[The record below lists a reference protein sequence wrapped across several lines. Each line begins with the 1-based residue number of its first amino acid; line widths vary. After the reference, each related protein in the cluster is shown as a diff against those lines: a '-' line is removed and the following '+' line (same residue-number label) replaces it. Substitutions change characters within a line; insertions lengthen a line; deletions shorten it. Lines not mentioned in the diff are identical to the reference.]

1 MTNLTKE
8 EQHAADNYR
17 AACQK
22 AHENVTEDTNKISR
36 KTFRW
41 VKYIGIIVITWFCS
55 VEYDRYFGSVINGGL
70 SRQQVE
76 LENYAL
82 SNDKVSTEHVW
93 QIVDEQKLLIDD
105 LRRKINWKTETH
117 IAMMGFLTN
126 DKDRLELATT
136 INPDRKNGFPFK
148 DWHPHITKNILEFS
162 INAFH
167 IEALEWVVEQPE
179 WYTIVS
185 VDLVDRINLLL
196 KEYSV
201 KDE

>member
-1 MTNLTKE
+1 MKNFEQEEAAIAAYNLE
-8 EQHAADNYR
+8 
-17 AACQK
+17 CQK
-22 AHENVTEDTNKISR
+22 AHENVTDETYKISR
-36 KTFRW
+36 KTFKW

-55 VEYDRYFGSVINGGL
+55 VEYDRYFGSFINGGL

-76 LENYAL
+76 LENYIL
-82 SNDKVSTEHVW
+82 SNDKVSAEHVW